1 MTTLIL
7 GVCALACPLMMGAMM
22 WMMRSRGRGGHSD
35 EKKD

>member
-7 GVCALACPLMMGAMM
+7 GVCALACPLLMVSMM
-22 WMMRSRGRGGHSD
+22 WMMRGRERGRHSD

>member
-7 GVCALACPLMMGAMM
+7 GVCAFACPRLMVGMM
-22 WMMRSRGRGGHSD
+22 WMMRGRGRGRHSD